1 MSKELDRLIN
11 HCETQ
16 IRLATEFGDK
26 QHKKEHED
34 ILKIINE
41 YKQIKLDFEL
51 YKDNHSYANY
61 EVEKL
66 EGSLKTYEI
75 LLKSNDISRLT
86 QEIDLYKSVL
96 NEARELCE
104 LMLRIFEQMNEQ
116 QRVENLDKFKPYD
129 KVCQILDKVGDK

>member
-51 YKDNHSYANY
+51 YKDNHSYPNY
-61 EVEKL
+61 DVEKL
-66 EGSLKTYEI
+66 KASLNNPLRGIFAEVTDDVLLRSNAMNYGEAQDYKKTLLDIKEI
-75 LLKSNDISRLT
+75 
-86 QEIDLYKSVL
+86 V
-96 NEARELCE
+96 
-104 LMLRIFEQMNEQ
+104 
-116 QRVENLDKFKPYD
+116 DKA
-129 KVCQILDKVGDK
+129 LETGDKQ